1 MELDADLL
9 VTCPRWGTCA
19 KAASPSAA
27 KHPGTSGGSGVPAPD
42 QPRGPAKWK
51 LKRSV
56 SPWERYPFS
65 SHAVI
70 CASMLFFFFVKGR
83 SCSCAAKFNDQ
94 GLVKK

>member
-42 QPRGPAKWK
+42 QPRGPAKW
-51 LKRSV
+51 
-56 SPWERYPFS
+56 ET
-65 SHAVI
+65 
-70 CASMLFFFFVKGR
+70 
-83 SCSCAAKFNDQ
+83 
-94 GLVKK
+94 

>member
-9 VTCPRWGTCA
+9 VTCPQWRTCA

-27 KHPGTSGGSGVPAPD
+27 KRPGTSGGSGVPAPD

-56 SPWERYPFS
+56 SPWERFPFS

-70 CASMLFFFFVKGR
+70 VHRCFFFFFLKGR
-83 SCSCAAKFNDQ
+83 SCSFAAKFNDQ